1 MPGFWPL
8 ARKNKRFAATPLPGP
23 HPKMNCIPLVILLR
37 DYFKLYPTFTEAR
50 KDIKAKK
57 YLVDGKEITE
67 PRFPI
72 GMMDIVTFKEK
83 GENYMV
89 VPSKTGFEFRKV
101 DEKKAGA
108 KYCKIMNKTM
118 TKKGLQLNLHDGRN
132 VLLTLAEGNKHK
144 VGDTVKLN
152 LKTGKIEKSYAYKEG
167 SEVVIVRGVN
177 RGKTGKIKEIL
188 VKKDLVEPKVKIE
201 LEGEDK
207 IFAREIVFV
216 VPKSA

>member
-1 MPGFWPL
+1 
-8 ARKNKRFAATPLPGP
+8 
-23 HPKMNCIPLVILLR
+23 MNCIPLVIVLR

-57 YLVDGKEITE
+57 FLVDGKEITE
-67 PRFPI
+67 PRFPV

-101 DEKKAGA
+101 EEKKAGS
-108 KYCKIMNKTM
+108 KYCKIINKTM

-132 VLLTLAEGNKHK
+132 VLLPVAEGNKFK
-144 VGDTVKLN
+144 VGDTVKVSF
-152 LKTGKIEKSYAYKEG
+152 KTGKVEKSYAYKEG
-167 SEVVIVRGVN
+167 AEVVIVQGVN
-177 RGKTGKIKEIL
+177 RGKMGKIKELINL
-188 VKKDLVEPKVKIE
+188 RELKKPRAKIE
-201 LEGEDK
+201 LDGEDK
-207 IFAREIVFV
+207 IFARDLVFV